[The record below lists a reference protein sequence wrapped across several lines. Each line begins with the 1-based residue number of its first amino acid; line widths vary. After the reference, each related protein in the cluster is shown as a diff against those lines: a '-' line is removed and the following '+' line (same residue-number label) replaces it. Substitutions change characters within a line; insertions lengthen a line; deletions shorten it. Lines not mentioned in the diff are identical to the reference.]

1 MGNAGLKTIVNITRR
16 RVRAGFMLCASFC
29 WMAGC
34 SRRGIRPVDIFPED
48 MCAHC
53 RMAISDKRCAS
64 EFVEK
69 DGTVFKFD
77 DFGCMTAYMKEK
89 QNRGDV
95 VAFFVAD
102 YGGIGWIN
110 AADAHF
116 VRSAQIVTP
125 MGGGIVAYRDASMA
139 EAAAARYQGKVR
151 SFAEV
156 VP

>member
-1 MGNAGLKTIVNITRR
+1 MVDLIRR
-16 RVRAGFMLCASFC
+16 RVRAGFLLGVSFC

-34 SRRGIRPVDIFPED
+34 SSREVRPVDIFPED

-53 RMAISDKRCAS
+53 RMAISEKRCAA
-64 EFVEK
+64 ELVEK

-77 DFGCMTAYMKEK
+77 DFGCMRAYIKEK
-89 QNRGDV
+89 QKRGDA

-102 YGGIGWIN
+102 YRGFGWIN

-116 VRSAQIVTP
+116 VRSARIATP
-125 MGGGIVAYRDASMA
+125 MGGGTVAYRDASMA
-139 EAAAARYQGKVR
+139 EAAAARYQGEVK

-156 VP
+156 MP